1 MTSFL
6 DALVPL
12 VDAFETYNVDYYI
25 GGSVATIAHGVPR
38 TTLDVDVIAEIYPH
52 QVHVL
57 VKTLQHD
64 FYIQATDIHD
74 AIIQRSSFNII
85 HFTSM
90 IKIDIFLAPNR
101 AFDRSKAQRAHDIQL
116 TTNNS
121 RLFHITSCEDIV
133 LQKLEWYMLGA
144 QISERQWHDIQG
156 VLKIQ
161 GTSLNFPHM
170 RHWAAQLNIS
180 ELLEQAL
187 LDAGLRDM

>member
-1 MTSFL
+1 
-6 DALVPL
+6 
-12 VDAFETYNVDYYI
+12 
-25 GGSVATIAHGVPR
+25 
-38 TTLDVDVIAEIYPH
+38 
-52 QVHVL
+52 
-57 VKTLQHD
+57 
-64 FYIQATDIHD
+64 
-74 AIIQRSSFNII
+74 
-85 HFTSM
+85 M

-101 AFDRSKAQRAHDIQL
+101 PFDRSKAQRAHDIQL

-121 RLFHITSCEDIV
+121 RLFHITSSEDIV

-161 GTSLNFPHM
+161 GTSLNFPYM

>member
-1 MTSFL
+1 M
-6 DALVPL
+6 
-12 VDAFETYNVDYYI
+12 
-25 GGSVATIAHGVPR
+25 
-38 TTLDVDVIAEIYPH
+38 
-52 QVHVL
+52 
-57 VKTLQHD
+57 
-64 FYIQATDIHD
+64 
-74 AIIQRSSFNII
+74 
-85 HFTSM
+85 
-90 IKIDIFLAPNR
+90 APNR
-101 AFDRSKAQRAHDIQL
+101 PFDRSKAQRAHDIQL

-121 RLFHITSCEDIV
+121 RLFHITSSEDIV

-161 GTSLNFPHM
+161 GTSLNFPYM